1 MTGFR
6 KPLAPAIVVLL
17 SASFCFADV
26 CHITDPIQRQEC
38 SSVFMMHGAPSQ
50 IRTSVLQQLCEAG
63 HRHVL
68 LKGAAPS
75 QHQSFPLTSPR
86 RAEQFGV
93 IYIHRDDFSDK
104 VNWKSGD
111 APDIMCND
119 NWFVDEEV
127 KLTNGYHWY
136 THGLPLWP
144 MVNQTVV
151 PKKQGLLSRKKKIDW
166 PNYAIGTPLY
176 LVPFEIYNSRDPN
189 LAIQKR
195 FSNDFAAT
203 ALAHEQNVLVNQAGF
218 QDKVTNLYRT
228 LFLDQTG
235 YARKDINTD
244 FESYPNWF
252 QPLVQAALQPM
263 LESFVQSQTP
273 KKGQAAICPDEL
285 YVFFHKLPCTASST
299 CLVLNEFQLILK
311 LANCPDTSVV
321 VGYGTQSEVVEEII
335 PTKTLKKSESAPSP
349 RVDIEKGNEFQFSG
363 SASSKRSNLQIL
375 GFMIVLLSCFQVL
388 V

>member
-1 MTGFR
+1 MTGLVS
-6 KPLAPAIVVLL
+6 PLAPVLL
-17 SASFCFADV
+17 VLLGACFCAAEV
-26 CHITDPIQRQEC
+26 CHLTDPIQRQEC
-38 SSVFMMHGAPSQ
+38 SSVYMMHGAASQ

-68 LKGAAPS
+68 LKGASPS
-75 QHQSFPLTSPR
+75 QYQTLPLTSPR
-86 RAEQFGV
+86 RAEQFSV

-119 NWFVDEEV
+119 NWFIDEEV

-136 THGLPLWP
+136 THGLPIWP

-166 PNYAIGTPLY
+166 PNYAIGTPFY

-189 LAIQKR
+189 VAIQKR
-195 FSNDFAAT
+195 FQNDFAAT

-218 QDKVTNLYRT
+218 QGKVTDLYRT
-228 LFLDQTG
+228 LFLDQAG
-235 YARKDINTD
+235 YARKDINAD
-244 FESYPNWF
+244 FESYANWL
-252 QPLVQAALQPM
+252 QPLVQASLQPM
-263 LESFVQSQTP
+263 LESFLQSQTP

-285 YVFFHKLPCTASST
+285 YVYFHKIPCTASST

-311 LANCPDTSVV
+311 LASCPDTSVV
-321 VGYGTQSEVVEEII
+321 VGYGTQSEIVEEII
-335 PTKTLKKSESAPSP
+335 PTKTLRKSESAPSP
-349 RVDIEKGNEFQFSG
+349 QVDTGRGTGFQMRSL
-363 SASSKRSNLQIL
+363 ASSNKGGFQIL
-375 GFMIVLLSCFQVL
+375 GLMLVLLTCLQVL